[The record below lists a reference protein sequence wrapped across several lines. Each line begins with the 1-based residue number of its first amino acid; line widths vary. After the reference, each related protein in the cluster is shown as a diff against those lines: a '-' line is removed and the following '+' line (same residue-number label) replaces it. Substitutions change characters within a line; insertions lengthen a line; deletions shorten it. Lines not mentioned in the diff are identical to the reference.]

1 MSAFGTKPDARRRE
15 RAATPLALLQS
26 QFLDARLSLGK
37 CLRNVTP
44 TPLLAIIF
52 GLAACSSPAN
62 LQVSYGEWEA
72 FGQGKPGPESIDTV
86 SVGQTVRNGTG
97 PAIARGDLVELHLVT
112 RKGSRD
118 GRVTNDHAEGVG
130 WTWIGF
136 DGATPS
142 VFPAG
147 QRPFAAALIGL
158 RQGSVHT
165 FTVGPQARVNWA
177 AGGVGQMPFG
187 DPRSFFFIGPMAVEA
202 RTRGGTAVIADRGP
216 AEDMSL
222 VEITRVCKGRAEQRL
237 VTLFDNTPIEVAQD
251 LGRTYETT
259 APRWRYVREARWEG
273 QCNDG
278 KHASYQHGP
287 IIVEAPPGMSRGLDI
302 SQLWDTWIKD
312 AWKQVPVGVIVR

>member
-1 MSAFGTKPDARRRE
+1 MNAFGTQPYARQRK
-15 RAATPLALLQS
+15 RAATPAASPRPQRS
-26 QFLDARLSLGK
+26 VVRPW
-37 CLRNVTP
+37 LRCELVV
-44 TPLLAIIF
+44 PLLAMC
-52 GLAACSSPAN
+52 LVVAACSSPAN

-86 SVGQTVRNGTG
+86 SVGQTVRNGAG
-97 PAIARGDLVELHLVT
+97 PAIAQGDLVELRLVI

-118 GRVTNDHAEGVG
+118 GRVTSDHTEGIG

-165 FTVGPQARVNWA
+165 FTVGPQARVKWA

-222 VEITRVCKGRAEQRL
+222 AEITRVCKGRAEQRL
-237 VTLFDNTPIEVAQD
+237 ITLFDNTSIKVAQD

-287 IIVEAPPGMSRGLDI
+287 IIVEAPSGMSRGLDI
-302 SQLWDTWIKD
+302 SQLWDAWIKD

>member
-1 MSAFGTKPDARRRE
+1 MNAFGTRPYARQRK
-15 RAATPLALLQS
+15 RAATSHALLQS
-26 QFLDARLSLGK
+26 QRLEARWSLRK
-37 CLRNVTP
+37 CLLNVTL
-44 TPLLAIIF
+44 TPLLVTFI

-86 SVGQTVRNGTG
+86 SVGQTVRDGTG
-97 PAIARGDLVELHLVT
+97 PSIAQGDLIELRMIT

-118 GRVTNDHAEGVG
+118 GRAPSDHAGGVG

-136 DGATPS
+136 DGVTAS
-142 VFPAG
+142 VFPGG

-165 FTVGPQARVNWA
+165 FTVGPQARVKWA
-177 AGGVGQMPFG
+177 AGGAGQMPFG
-187 DPRSFFFIGPMAVEA
+187 DPQNFLFLGPLALEA
-202 RTRGGTAVIADRGP
+202 RTRGGTPVYADRGSV
-216 AEDMSL
+216 EDMSL

-237 VTLFDNTPIEVAQD
+237 ITLFDNTPIRLAQD
-251 LGRTYETT
+251 LGRTHETT

-287 IIVEAPPGMSRGLDI
+287 IIVEPPPGMSRGLNI

-312 AWKQVPVGVIVR
+312 AWTKVPIGVVVR